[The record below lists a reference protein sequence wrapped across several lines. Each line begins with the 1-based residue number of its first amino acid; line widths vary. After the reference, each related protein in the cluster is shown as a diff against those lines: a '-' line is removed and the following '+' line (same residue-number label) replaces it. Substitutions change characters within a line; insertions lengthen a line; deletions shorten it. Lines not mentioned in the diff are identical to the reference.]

1 MVKTGINAVYFQVKP
16 DGTAL
21 WRSNIL
27 PVSEVLTGTV
37 GRDPGYDPLA
47 FMLQEA
53 HRRGINVHAAESLS
67 GFYEYPSTND

>member
-27 PVSEVLTGTV
+27 PWSEVLTGTV
-37 GRDPGYDPLA
+37 GQDPGYDPLA

-53 HRRGINVHAAESLS
+53 HRRGIKVHAWLNPI
-67 GFYEYPSTND
+67 GFP

>member
-1 MVKTGINAVYFQVKP
+1 M
-16 DGTAL
+16 AL
-21 WRSNIL
+21 KYLAR
-27 PVSEVLTGTV
+27 SEVLTGTV